1 MPDTRQRKLAWKMWL
16 ASCLV
21 VIFFGATAYLTTD
34 DIMKSTG
41 AELQTVEVVLGKWPQ
56 EQALGWWLSL
66 QLDEVQA
73 TLVEAIDNG
82 NRTSDPLYWLGE
94 KLNAFLIGCVVNAF
108 HLLFLFFLR
117 VAACCQW
124 AIYCL
129 PLALISLAVGFL
141 QREVNRQTFSVCRE
155 IQGAKVVL
163 GAVSWGAV
171 LSLDGVAVCLV
182 CCCLGAGGVAGC
194 SHRRSAKGTL
204 RRGFKG
210 PSCICAKELNGICE
224 PTITLDP
231 GLGSLVCFV
240 GTQHVVQFQ
249 DVNRTHERVQL
260 DCEVDKAR
268 REAIA

>member
-41 AELQTVEVVLGKWPQ
+41 AELLTVEAVLGKWPQ

-82 NRTSDPLYWLGE
+82 NRTSDPLYWVGE

-141 QREVNRQTFSVCRE
+141 QREVNRQTFSFSSPYRFAVKYKV
-155 IQGAKVVL
+155 QKWFLVLLVGALFCPWTVSPYVL
-163 GAVSWGAV
+163 F
-171 LSLDGVAVCLV
+171 VAVWVLTALPGV
-182 CCCLGAGGVAGC
+182 LIAG
-194 SHRRSAKGTL
+194 L
-204 RRGFKG
+204 Q
-210 PSCICAKELNGICE
+210 KEL
-224 PTITLDP
+224 
-231 GLGSLVCFV
+231 
-240 GTQHVVQFQ
+240 
-249 DVNRTHERVQL
+249 
-260 DCEVDKAR
+260 
-268 REAIA
+268 